1 MHTNEE
7 LNQAAMQIILHAGDC
22 RELLGEAVNMV
33 LADAPAADVDAKVH
47 EAKAQIAKA
56 HSLHTDMIQDS
67 IEDDELHTT
76 LLFTHA
82 QDTLMTIN
90 SEISLT
96 QQLIALYRKLE
107 EKIHD

>member
-7 LNQAAMQIILHAGDC
+7 FNQAAMQIILHAGDC
-22 RELLGEAVNMV
+22 REMLGEAVKMV
-33 LADAPAADVDAKVH
+33 LADAPAADVDAKVE
-47 EAKAQIAKA
+47 EAKHEIAKA
-56 HSLHTDMIQDS
+56 HAMQTDMIQDS
-67 IEDDELHTT
+67 IEDEELHTT

-90 SEISLT
+90 SEVNLT

-107 EKIHD
+107 EKNNA